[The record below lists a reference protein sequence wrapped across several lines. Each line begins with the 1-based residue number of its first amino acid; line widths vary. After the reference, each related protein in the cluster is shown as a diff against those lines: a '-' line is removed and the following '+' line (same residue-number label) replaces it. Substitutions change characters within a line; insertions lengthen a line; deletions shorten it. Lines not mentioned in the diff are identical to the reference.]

1 MVYNFPNT
9 KSVFLPFLKEKFI
22 LPEEIDVFLKDKPHS
37 SLHELSDT
45 SVSNRVFMKVLECW
59 PLSIFPLPLS
69 SYSPNG
75 DYVAFLY

>member
-1 MVYNFPNT
+1 MVYNFTNT

-45 SVSNRVFMKVLECW
+45 SVSNTE
-59 PLSIFPLPLS
+59 S
-69 SYSPNG
+69 S
-75 DYVAFLY
+75 